1 MRDREWYS
9 VELLQEKGR
18 YKGIKEGILCFNIDM
33 EAWHLSM
40 AKQEPTNVLY
50 CIVRMPGRNPGI
62 HVLSV

>member
-50 CIVRMPGRNPGI
+50 CIV
-62 HVLSV
+62 SQAY